1 MACAQSYG
9 GGVTHSLAVWGIH
22 HEEGVNFSLR
32 TVMQTSRLIFLSQ
45 LRPWTEPTLCN

>member
-22 HEEGVNFSLR
+22 HEEGVKVF
-32 TVMQTSRLIFLSQ
+32 VAHGHADV
-45 LRPWTEPTLCN
+45 